1 MTRFAP
7 PMAIACPHC
16 DGNLLK
22 SQLASFS
29 SRSIRSW
36 TDGETDIG
44 YDNAFAP
51 LMRCPLCQKC
61 FWKSDARK
69 LGELPLQ
76 PRPMSRFEVWYA
88 KLSGDKEGKL
98 AEQEAW
104 NNIPSALRD
113 APHTDIPDF
122 SDWLELLQDSAKL
135 RPEREVI
142 VRRKVW
148 RTSNDHLRLRSDGL
162 PCRPVPALTENEA
175 TENRLA
181 LLTLHENGSTTNP
194 TERAELLRQLGRF
207 NEAIQVLKSAA
218 EEERKTPLAIKIK
231 SLAKSGDVVVR
242 EV

>member
-7 PMAIACPHC
+7 PTAIACPHC
-16 DGNLLK
+16 DGHLLK
-22 SQLASFS
+22 CQLASFS
-29 SRSIRSW
+29 SRSMRSW
-36 TDGETDIG
+36 TDGSTNIG
-44 YDNAFAP
+44 YDNVFAP
-51 LMRCPLCQKC
+51 LMRCPLCQKSL
-61 FWKSDARK
+61 WKSDARE
-69 LGELPLQ
+69 LGDLPIQ
-76 PRPMSRFEVWYA
+76 PRPMGRFASWHA
-88 KLSGDKEGKL
+88 KLSGDKERKL

-104 NNIPSALRD
+104 NNFPSALRD

-142 VRRKVW
+142 ARRKVW
-148 RTSNDHLRLRSDGL
+148 RTSSDHVRLRSDGI
-162 PCRPVPALTENEA
+162 PCSPMPVLTENEA

-207 NEAIQVLKSAA
+207 DEAIQVLESAGDD
-218 EEERKTPLAIKIK
+218 ERKTPLATKIMT
-231 SLAKSGDVVVR
+231 LAKSCDVVVH